1 MTHSDK
7 NRPGTTSTGA
17 ARHNTA
23 TARTFDDVLQELE
36 ARHRQWDRDHE
47 TPDATAWRDH
57 YTNASPAWQT
67 ALADANTAGH
77 KSGSI
82 EAWDRVVA
90 LVQEPLI
97 AYGRLLERH
106 SRPRTAP
113 PAAPH
118 WTWRPVST
126 PLGRTIQLNITVI
139 NM

>member
-36 ARHRQWDRDHE
+36 ARHRRWDRDHE

-57 YTNASPAWQT
+57 YTNTSPAWQT

-82 EAWDRVVA
+82 EAWDQVVA
-90 LVQEPLI
+90 PDSASRRASSDLATRKHVPGQGHPTQ
-97 AYGRLLERH
+97 YH
-106 SRPRTAP
+106 S
-113 PAAPH
+113 H
-118 WTWRPVST
+118 
-126 PLGRTIQLNITVI
+126 
-139 NM
+139 